1 MFNYRKSIAA
11 LVTALISL
19 TSHAQIAEKM
29 RLEHWVEAGGNELV
43 KTYFS
48 PKFVSTKDG
57 IHSLI
62 VKWEYKKQIADT
74 NSSITMIK
82 INCQTK
88 TIANEYTEIYSGANL
103 GGAFINGGNHPYPLQ
118 WGDIPSAYD
127 AISELLCK
135 KN

>member
-1 MFNYRKSIAA
+1 MFNHRKSIAA
-11 LVTALISL
+11 VVTALMSL

-29 RLEHWVEAGGNELV
+29 RLEYWVEAGGNELI

-62 VKWEYKKQIADT
+62 VKWEYKKQIDNV

-88 TIANEYTEIYSGANL
+88 TIATEYSEVYGGANL
-103 GGAFINGGNHPYPLQ
+103 GGAFIAGGKYPTPLE
-118 WGDIPSAYD
+118 WSDIPNAYD
-127 AISELLCK
+127 AITELLCK